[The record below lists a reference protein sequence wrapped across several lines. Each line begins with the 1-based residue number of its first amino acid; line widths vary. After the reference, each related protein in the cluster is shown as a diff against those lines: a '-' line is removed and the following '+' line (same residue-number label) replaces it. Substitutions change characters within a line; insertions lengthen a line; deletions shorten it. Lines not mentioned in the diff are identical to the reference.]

1 MPVVSE
7 FNGIVIMMHYEK
19 GERHHTP
26 HFHVLYGSNEAVV
39 TLNGEI
45 MEGYLP
51 GRQACLVRKWAL
63 IHYNELAANWYLTL
77 IHRELIQIDPLKKR
91 K

>member
-1 MPVVSE
+1 MPVV
-7 FNGIVIMMHYEK
+7 
-19 GERHHTP
+19 
-26 HFHVLYGSNEAVV
+26 
-39 TLNGEI
+39 
-45 MEGYLP
+45 
-51 GRQACLVRKWAL
+51 QARLVRKWAL

>member
-1 MPVVSE
+1 M
-7 FNGIVIMMHYEK
+7 
-19 GERHHTP
+19 
-26 HFHVLYGSNEAVV
+26 V

-51 GRQACLVRKWAL
+51 GRQARLVRKWAL